1 MLTCTIGVLI
11 LVISAATWFHWLGIT
26 PSFWAV
32 AP

>member
-1 MLTCTIGVLI
+1 VAI
-11 LVISAATWFHWLGIT
+11 LVISGATWFHWLGIT